1 MSSLVAAEDVPPAW
15 RRAAAKARRRVSMV
29 AHRAGD
35 ILQRAE
41 RDVAGLSATKFESVT
56 MAKLSNDPAER
67 RLKLHVALCFGGA
80 VALSTGFFMALEASG
95 R

>member
-1 MSSLVAAEDVPPAW
+1 VQFSSLVAAEDVPPAW
-15 RRAAAKARRRVSMV
+15 RKAAAKARRRVSMV

-35 ILQRAE
+35 ILQC
-41 RDVAGLSATKFESVT
+41 VGLSATKFESVT

-67 RLKLHVALCFGGA
+67 RLKLHVTLYFGSA

-95 R
+95 